1 MLFGLMA
8 LFYIR
13 TTLQYSLHYGLPSR
27 NYGLPAKYYVVAV
40 KFLRL
45 LYFKDSWKPV
55 KCYMHVSYFS
65 YFSFILPTFLLM
77 VNTVNQL

>member
-40 KFLRL
+40 EFLRL
-45 LYFKDSWKPV
+45 LYFKDLWKPV
-55 KCYMHVSYFS
+55 QCYMWAILAILA
-65 YFSFILPTFLLM
+65 SFCPHFC
-77 VNTVNQL
+77 